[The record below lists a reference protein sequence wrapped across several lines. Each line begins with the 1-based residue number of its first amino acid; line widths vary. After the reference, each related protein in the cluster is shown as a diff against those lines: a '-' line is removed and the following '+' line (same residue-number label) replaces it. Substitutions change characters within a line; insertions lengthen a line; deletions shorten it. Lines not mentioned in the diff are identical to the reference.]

1 MLHDSEDRPMR
12 AVPSQIPL
20 APLAGAAAQV
30 DLAHHAASDQIR
42 GIGLDHFADEL
53 VSGDAR
59 KAVVS
64 ALQFQ
69 VGIADPGAKHAQ
81 KRKTRWTRRKG
92 RLAHFDAASFEPY

>member
-1 MLHDSEDRPMR
+1 MR

-30 DLAHHAASDQIR
+30 DLAHHAAADQIR
-42 GIGLDHFADEL
+42 AIGRDHVAHEL
-53 VSGDAR
+53 VAGYAR
-59 KAVVS
+59 KAIVS

-81 KRKTRWTRRKG
+81 QRKTRGTRRKG
-92 RLAHFDAASFEPY
+92 RLVHFDATVFEAYREHEPPV